1 MLGDK
6 TDIYK
11 EPAMSIVTLSL
22 PDVKQKTEI
31 RPKTCPYCTG
41 KTFQRWGRVS
51 KPVKDNR
58 YRIILV
64 YRYHC
69 CQCHRT
75 FRYYPNGVDR
85 ADQTLRLR
93 KLSTL
98 LWILGMSLRGT
109 CTALSIFDVQLSHMS
124 LWRNLQEQADDLE
137 KQRHWKPVRVLGID
151 GLYPLGKG
159 RQQPVLIAVDLG
171 TGQPVAIGHVNEYDP
186 WAVRR
191 FLEPLIKR
199 LGVGVIVSDD
209 LITFHRVTEKL
220 GVEHQVCQFHVR
232 RWVGRTL
239 HELRETVPKD
249 WHWVLDEIKALLAE
263 LPPEGSRRLFELWK
277 QIPERHEAHRKS
289 RSALTQLRELLIRLS
304 EYWPSYRVFDWQ
316 KDVPWT
322 NNATEQ
328 AIGRMKMRSRTVRGY
343 KSWRGMWAAGML
355 SCAGVSW

>member
-1 MLGDK
+1 
-6 TDIYK
+6 
-11 EPAMSIVTLSL
+11 MSIVTLSL
-22 PDVKQKTEI
+22 LDVKPKTEI
-31 RPKTCPYCTG
+31 RPKVCPYCSG
-41 KTFQRWGRVS
+41 ETFQRWGRVS

-58 YRIILV
+58 YRTILV

-69 CQCHRT
+69 CYCHRN
-75 FRYYPNGVDR
+75 FRYYPPGVDR

-93 KLSTL
+93 KLSTIM
-98 LWILGMSLRGT
+98 WVLGMSLRGT
-109 CTALSIFDVQLSHMS
+109 CIGLSVFGVQLSHMT

-191 FLEPLIKR
+191 FLEPLVKR
-199 LGVGVIVSDD
+199 LGVSVIVSDD
-209 LITFHRVTEKL
+209 LITYHMVTEKL

-239 HELRETVPKD
+239 HELRATVLKD
-249 WHWVLDEIKALLAE
+249 WHWVLDETKALLAE

-277 QIPERHEAHRKS
+277 QIPERHESQMKS

-304 EYWPSYRVFDWQ
+304 EYWPSYRVLDWQ
-316 KDVPWT
+316 KDVPWS

-328 AIGRMKMRSRTVRGY
+328 AIGRPKMRSWTVRGY
-343 KSWRGMWAAGML
+343 ESWQGMWTACML
-355 SCAGVSW
+355 SSAGVGW